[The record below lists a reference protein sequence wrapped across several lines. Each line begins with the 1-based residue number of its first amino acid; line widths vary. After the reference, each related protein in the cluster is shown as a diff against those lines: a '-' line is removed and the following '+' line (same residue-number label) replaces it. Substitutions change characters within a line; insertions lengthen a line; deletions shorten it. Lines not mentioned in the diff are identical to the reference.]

1 MQGRVENSTRG
12 QHVQRAQDRKE
23 SACEP
28 RAVHTWALG
37 DVPAQRIALSWGAAG
52 GLALT
57 GDVRVCLCGV
67 AALTS
72 VPHI

>member
-52 GLALT
+52 GLALMDT
-57 GDVRVCLCGV
+57 LEMSGCAYVG
-67 AALTS
+67 
-72 VPHI
+72 